1 MSRPSKI
8 MGIAQMDRYF
18 FDVIGNEGPALD
30 YEGRLMNTVD
40 EAYNVAELMALDLS
54 VKQEDAAIGSNV
66 VVRNVHGQTLLSIP
80 ITQAYL

>member
-1 MSRPSKI
+1 
-8 MGIAQMDRYF
+8 
-18 FDVIGNEGPALD
+18 
-30 YEGRLMNTVD
+30 
-40 EAYNVAELMALDLS
+40 LMALDLS